1 MKKKRPCFG
10 NVCRTHREKRRIPGG
25 VISRLDDLG
34 IALRLFSLLVL
45 LVLTAL
51 LSAAE
56 ALLSRL
62 TRKDILNFA
71 EAEGKRY
78 DALASLLH
86 RPRRYSLTITTAK
99 MILMVAS
106 VLLFMTLFHYP
117 PANAALAVVM
127 LVIFTELF
135 PKNYVQSS
143 SGNATIQ
150 ALRVLRIVY
159 WGGCVIFLPLDF
171 IANIAVRVFGGKT
184 RAEQDSLV
192 SPEVLETLGSVGD
205 SQEILEEDDLEM
217 ISRILDF
224 PDKVAREIMVAR
236 TDMACLDI
244 STPEEEVLKTTIEC
258 RHTRIPIYE
267 ETIDNIIGVLHV
279 KDMLEYWAA
288 GEPIELRQLI
298 IDRAPFFTPESKK
311 ISELFRELRA
321 HKQHLAIVVDEYG
334 GTAGIVTLENIIEEI
349 VGEIHDEDEVDE
361 EDAYIQLDSNTFSV
375 DARLNLVELNE
386 KLSTE
391 LEAENIDTIGGFVV
405 DHLGRVPEQNT
416 VFVYRGIR
424 FTIIE
429 ADERRIHRVQIQ
441 MPNPLP
447 SE

>member
-1 MKKKRPCFG
+1 M
-10 NVCRTHREKRRIPGG
+10 
-25 VISRLDDLG
+25 DDLG

-78 DALASLLH
+78 DVLASLLH
-86 RPRRYSLTITTAK
+86 QPRRYSLTIITAK
-99 MILMVAS
+99 MILMVGS
-106 VLLFMTLFHYP
+106 VLLFMTLFHYRL
-117 PANAALAVVM
+117 ANAALAVVM

-184 RAEQDSLV
+184 RAEQDNLV

-205 SQEILEEDDLEM
+205 SQEILEEADLEM

-288 GEPIELRQLI
+288 GEPIDLCQLI
-298 IDRAPFFTPESKK
+298 VDRAPFFTPESKK

-349 VGEIHDEDEVDE
+349 VGEIHDEDEVGE
-361 EDAYIQLDSNTFSV
+361 EDAYIQLNSNTFSV

-386 KLSTE
+386 KLGTE

-405 DHLGRVPEQNT
+405 DHLGRVPAQET
-416 VFVYRGIR
+416 LFVHRGIR

>member
-1 MKKKRPCFG
+1 M
-10 NVCRTHREKRRIPGG
+10 
-25 VISRLDDLG
+25 ISRLDDLG

-45 LVLTAL
+45 LVLMAL

-62 TRKDILNFA
+62 TREDILHFA

-78 DALASLLH
+78 DVLASLL
-86 RPRRYSLTITTAK
+86 RQPRRYSLTIITAK
-99 MILMVAS
+99 TILMVAS

-117 PANAALAVVM
+117 VANAVLAVLM

-150 ALRVLRIVY
+150 ALRVLRVVY
-159 WGGCVIFLPLDF
+159 WGGCVIFIPLNF
-171 IANIAVRVFGGKT
+171 IANIAVRVFGGEART
-184 RAEQDSLV
+184 EQDSLV
-192 SPEVLETLGSVGD
+192 SPEVLETLVNVGD
-205 SQEILEEDDLEM
+205 SHEILEEDEREM
-217 ISRILDF
+217 ISRILNF

-244 STPEEEVLKTTIEC
+244 STPEGEVLKTTIEC

-267 ETIDNIIGVLHV
+267 ETIDNMIGVLHV
-279 KDMLEYWAA
+279 KDMLECWAA
-288 GEPIELRQLI
+288 GEPIDLRQLI
-298 IDRAPFFTPESKK
+298 VGRTPFFTPESKK
-311 ISELFRELRA
+311 ISELFRELRQ

-349 VGEIHDEDEVDE
+349 VGEIHDEDEVGE
-361 EDAYIQLDSNTFSV
+361 QDAYIQLNANTYSV

-391 LEAENIDTIGGFVV
+391 LEAENIDTVGGFVV

-424 FTIIE
+424 FTIID
-429 ADERRIHRVQIQ
+429 ADERRIHRIQIQ
-441 MPNPLP
+441 MPNTLP

>member
-1 MKKKRPCFG
+1 MPAKTGAFAARLA
-10 NVCRTHREKRRIPGG
+10 NDEKFPGG
-25 VISRLDDLG
+25 VIARLDDLG

-56 ALLSRL
+56 ALLTRL
-62 TRKDILNFA
+62 TREDILNFA
-71 EAEGKRY
+71 EGEGKRY
-78 DALASLLH
+78 DVLASLL
-86 RPRRYSLTITTAK
+86 RQPRRYSLTIITAK
-99 MILMVAS
+99 TILMVVS
-106 VLLFMTLFHYP
+106 VLLFLTLFHYRV
-117 PANAALAVVM
+117 ANAALAVVM
-127 LVIFTELF
+127 LVIFAELF

-150 ALRVLRIVY
+150 ALRVLRGVY
-159 WGGCVIFLPLDF
+159 WAGCVIFVPLDF
-171 IANIAVRVFGGKT
+171 IANIAVRVFGGKV

-192 SPEVLETLGSVGD
+192 SPEVLDTLVSVGD
-205 SQEILEEDDLEM
+205 SQEILEKDEREM
-217 ISRILDF
+217 ISRILGL

-236 TDMACLDI
+236 TDMVCLDI
-244 STPEEEVLKTTIEC
+244 STPEEAVLKTTIEC

-288 GEPIELRQLI
+288 GEPIALRQLI
-298 IDRAPFFTPESKK
+298 VDRVPFFTPESKK
-311 ISELFRELRA
+311 ISALFRELRE

-349 VGEIHDEDEVDE
+349 VGEIHDEDEVGE
-361 EDAYIQLDSNTFSV
+361 QDAYIQLDSNTYSV

-386 KLSTE
+386 KLGTE
-391 LEAENIDTIGGFVV
+391 LEAENIDTVGGFVV
-405 DHLGRVPEQNT
+405 DHLGRVPEQDT
-416 VFVYRGIR
+416 LFVYRGIR

-441 MPNPLP
+441 MPNTLP